1 MGVFCCVCGKKQ
13 GTHGISFH
21 SYPRDPDQRKKWM
34 EACGLTNIKK
44 ESRVCSDHFKW
55 NDFSDSLSTFCRR
68 KLKLG
73 VIPTPSNRYK
83 RDFAEISEKQAGL
96 SGEQPGPSEEQP
108 EPCEEQPGSSREL
121 QCATVNGQGPMEI
134 NEPERMKEIEHC
146 GDPILEARYIGDLT
160 VAHFSTP
167 RKAKRHLELVKRKV
181 DADRNKIKSFSKK
194 RKQFQKE
201 VESLKE
207 LLIQLRDQKVLSDEA
222 ARIISKLKRIPEG
235 EKLIG
240 ITHITSPYS
249 GGNSWKRRMII

>member
-21 SYPRDPDQRKKWM
+21 SFPRDPDQRKKWL

-44 ESRVCSDHFKW
+44 KGRVCSDHFKW
-55 NDFSDSLSTFCRR
+55 NNFSDSLNTFCRR

-83 RDFAEISEKQAGL
+83 RDFAEINEKQAGL
-96 SGEQPGPSEEQP
+96 SEEQP
-108 EPCEEQPGSSREL
+108 VPSEEQPGSSREYTIL
-121 QCATVNGQGPMEI
+121 IVFIPFVD
-134 NEPERMKEIEHC
+134 C

-167 RKAKRHLELVKRKV
+167 TKAKRHLELVKRKV

-207 LLIQLRDQKVLSDEA
+207 LLIQLRDF
-222 ARIISKLKRIPEG
+222 IITKSFIRRNCPYYFGKNRFNKTSIVVGQFLKSY
-235 EKLIG
+235 K
-240 ITHITSPYS
+240 S
-249 GGNSWKRRMII
+249 